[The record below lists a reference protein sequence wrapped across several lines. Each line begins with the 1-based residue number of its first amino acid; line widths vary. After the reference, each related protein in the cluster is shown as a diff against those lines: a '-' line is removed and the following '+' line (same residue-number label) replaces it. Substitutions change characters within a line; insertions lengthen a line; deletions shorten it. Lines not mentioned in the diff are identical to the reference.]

1 MSSVN
6 KILRK
11 ISDINVQLKNYN
23 VELSVT
29 DEIMGDIDTLTD
41 MIYDFRGDISQQADQ
56 LYTNFFQP
64 LLEQQEDLKQVLE
77 RGYEVQ
83 EKLKEIGFDIPLDFE
98 AKINEAYHY
107 AELNFK
113 SYEDALEKLIYME
126 SEVM

>member
-6 KILRK
+6 NILRK
-11 ISDINVQLKNYN
+11 ISDINVRLKNYN

-29 DEIMGDIDTLTD
+29 DEIMSDIDSLTD
-41 MIYDFRGDISQQADQ
+41 MIYDFRGEVSQQADQ

-77 RGYEVQ
+77 RGYEVK
-83 EKLKEIGFDIPLDFE
+83 EKLEEIGFDVPLDFQ
-98 AKINEAYHY
+98 AKINDAQLYV
-107 AELNFK
+107 ELNFK

-126 SEVM
+126 SGVM